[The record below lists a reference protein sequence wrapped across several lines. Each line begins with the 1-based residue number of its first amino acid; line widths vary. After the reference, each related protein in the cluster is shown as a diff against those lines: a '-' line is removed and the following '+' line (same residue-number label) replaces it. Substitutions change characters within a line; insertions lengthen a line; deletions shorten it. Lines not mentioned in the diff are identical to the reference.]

1 MISAAMLFRI
11 IAFAAILFIGLPLTA
26 NAERPR
32 TINWPDLLPP
42 VPVLEDPLENVSM
55 TARYDLGYAAKVL
68 GDAQRGTISR
78 DSAEYKNALQLLE
91 RLKTQ
96 GIDIDRLVTAVAER
110 DAELMR
116 RKSAMREE
124 LNGSMVRIPGYAL
137 PLEMSGASTTE
148 MLLVPYVG
156 ACIHVPAPP
165 PNQIVHVTPS
175 EPIELEGLYQ
185 AVWITGRIQ
194 IEQGNRALSFV
205 DGQADIVTGYTIQA
219 ARVEPYK

>member
-1 MISAAMLFRI
+1 MVSGAMLYRI
-11 IAFAAILFIGLPLTA
+11 VTVAIIMFIGLPLTA
-26 NAERPR
+26 NAELPR
-32 TINWPDLLPP
+32 TISWPDLLPP
-42 VPVLEDPLENVSM
+42 VPVLEDPLENISM

-68 GDAQRGTISR
+68 EDAQRGTISR
-78 DSAEYKNALQLLE
+78 DGAEYKNALQLLE
-91 RLKTQ
+91 RLKTK
-96 GIDIDRLVTAVAER
+96 GVDIDRLVTAVAER

-137 PLEMSGASTTE
+137 PLEMSGSSTTE

-165 PNQIVHVTPS
+165 ANQIVHVTPS
-175 EPIELEGLYQ
+175 EPIELDGLYQ

-194 IEQGNRALSFV
+194 TEQGNRALSFV